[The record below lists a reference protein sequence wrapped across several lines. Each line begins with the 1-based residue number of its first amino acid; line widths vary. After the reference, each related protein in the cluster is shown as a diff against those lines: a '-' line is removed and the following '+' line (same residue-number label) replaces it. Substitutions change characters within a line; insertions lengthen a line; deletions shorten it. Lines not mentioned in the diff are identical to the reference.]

1 MNVGYHGFAMSGNA
15 VNTVIYIVIVG
26 GVFGF
31 LLWYFVRYVVGKR
44 RVSSGSRALGIVNWE
59 YLQAGDGKKAIQEI
73 MYTQEAWQE
82 EDEEGDP
89 PVK

>member
-1 MNVGYHGFAMSGNA
+1 MSGTA
-15 VNTVIYIVIVG
+15 INTIVFFAIVV

-31 LLWYFVRYVVGKR
+31 LVWFFIRYVVGKR
-44 RVSSGSRALGIVNWE
+44 RVSSGSRALGLVNWE

-82 EDEEGDP
+82 DAEEGDP
-89 PVK
+89 PEK